1 MIKGLVVDSSKHFV
15 LKENLTFPLVGQD
28 EVLVKVKSASVSPFD
43 AQRAH
48 GRFDAYFAGH
58 EVVK

>member
-1 MIKGLVVDSSKHFV
+1 M
-15 LKENLTFPLVGQD
+15 
-28 EVLVKVKSASVSPFD
+28 LVKVKSASVSPFD

-48 GRFDAYFAGH
+48 GRFDAYFAAH